1 MSPKCLASKADALLT
16 TLGYFP
22 VHSTFS
28 CTTLLPDI
36 TASQTVMHLNIKK
49 PLEFFRQ
56 ENLEKIKVCKYNSCI
71 DIILTPSTIFDSML
85 PLLNF

>member
-36 TASQTVMHLNIKK
+36 TASQTVMHLNIKEA
-49 PLEFFRQ
+49 LEFFRQ
-56 ENLEKIKVCKYNSCI
+56 ENLEKIKVYKYSCI
-71 DIILTPSTIFDSML
+71 DIILSPSTIFDSML